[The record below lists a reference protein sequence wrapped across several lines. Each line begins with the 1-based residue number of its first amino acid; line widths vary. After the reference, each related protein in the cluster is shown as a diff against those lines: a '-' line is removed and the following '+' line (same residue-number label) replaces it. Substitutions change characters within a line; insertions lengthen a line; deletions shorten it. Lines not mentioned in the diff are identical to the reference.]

1 MFKNLFSKKEENFQN
16 FLEGTLVKIED
27 VSDKVFS
34 TKMLGDGYAIDPTKE
49 NVYAPMSGKI
59 ESLFP
64 TGHALGIR
72 ANDNVEI
79 LIHLGIDTVELNGE
93 GFTIH
98 VKENAKVKQGDL
110 LISVDWNKIKENNLS
125 PISILV
131 FTSGEKV
138 VLKKE
143 GQIVKEKE
151 EDFLEISK

>member
-16 FLEGTLVKIED
+16 FLEGKLVKIED
-27 VSDKVFS
+27 VPDKVFS
-34 TKMLGDGYAIDPTKE
+34 TKMMGDGYAIDPTKE